1 MRGQVD
7 EPGCGGAE
15 AAGIEVEPGE
25 MLFEVHVQ
33 PLAPGRLGVPGS
45 MAGKRRG
52 DPLPLILGGDLGVEE
67 EGVITPSHAT
77 LTKPARA
84 PSG

>member
-7 EPGCGGAE
+7 EPSCGGPE

-67 EGVITPSHAT
+67 EGVITPVPCHVDKT
-77 LTKPARA
+77 
-84 PSG
+84 G